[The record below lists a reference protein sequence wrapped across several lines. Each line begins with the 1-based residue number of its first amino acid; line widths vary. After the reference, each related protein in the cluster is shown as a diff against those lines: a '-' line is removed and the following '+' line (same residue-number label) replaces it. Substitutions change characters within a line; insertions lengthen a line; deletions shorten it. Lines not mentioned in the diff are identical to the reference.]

1 MKNYLNKIME
11 LIKNSIYNSSG
22 KESSTRI
29 MSYIIGAIVLLYCL
43 VFIGIE
49 ISAAI
54 IALGSIG
61 KYELSSSILII
72 FSSLLV
78 QQLTLLGINKNAETK
93 IIKSN
98 IENGKIDTVAPI
110 TQNMPANDLNTVS
123 TDNIMSSNGGQVV

>member
-93 IIKSN
+93 IIKSK

-123 TDNIMSSNGGQVV
+123 TDNIMSSDGGQVV

>member
-1 MKNYLNKIME
+1 MKNYLNKVLE
-11 LIKNSIYNSSG
+11 LIKNSIYNSYG

-54 IALGSIG
+54 IALGTIG
-61 KYELSSSILII
+61 KYELSSSILIV

-93 IIKSN
+93 IIKSK
-98 IENGKIDTVAPI
+98 IENGKSDTVASTTP
-110 TQNMPANDLNTVS
+110 NMPANDLN
-123 TDNIMSSNGGQVV
+123 SSQNDANLSVNGEQVV